1 MNTKTI
7 FEASGA
13 NYTTTKVEAKGN
25 IWAIT
30 VTTGRF
36 NYITVRKVTNNP
48 YKGPGRRFDNFN
60 EAQTAYKCEA
70 LKMQLI
76 LLETGLI

>member
-1 MNTKTI
+1 MNTKTT

-13 NYTTTKVEAKGN
+13 KYTTTKIEVKGN
-25 IWAIT
+25 IWAVT
-30 VTTGRF
+30 VATGRF

-48 YKGPGRRFDNFN
+48 FKGPGRSFENFT
-60 EAQTAYKCEA
+60 EAQAAYKCED
-70 LKMQLI
+70 LKTKLL